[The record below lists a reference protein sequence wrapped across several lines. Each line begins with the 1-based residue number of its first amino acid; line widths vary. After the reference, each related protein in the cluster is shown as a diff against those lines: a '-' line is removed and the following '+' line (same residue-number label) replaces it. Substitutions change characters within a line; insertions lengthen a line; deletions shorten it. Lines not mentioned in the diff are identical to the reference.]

1 MEDGIEYKLR
11 EEQKDL
17 LFKRLYFTN
26 EEIQDKRSEILN
38 TMDTGEVTLSVFK
51 RSYRAILNMQLL
63 FGIVEFYSVLA
74 SDNKEN
80 LADFIKKCRKYSY
93 QKSFYGIKYLFL
105 YMVWMIL
112 YLSRGEFMDLSIWWS
127 YVIAC
132 IAIIVSPGPSVTYL
146 VTTSMTYGRK
156 AAFRI
161 IPGIFAGD
169 LSAMVLSSVGMAA
182 IFQASEY
189 AYNLIR
195 LFGIAYLVYLGIR
208 TWMSSINKNEHIS
221 SGTWISGFLM
231 TFLNPKTIIFFLHHL
246 CHNL

>member
-1 MEDGIEYKLR
+1 
-11 EEQKDL
+11 
-17 LFKRLYFTN
+17 
-26 EEIQDKRSEILN
+26 
-38 TMDTGEVTLSVFK
+38 
-51 RSYRAILNMQLL
+51 
-63 FGIVEFYSVLA
+63 
-74 SDNKEN
+74 
-80 LADFIKKCRKYSY
+80 
-93 QKSFYGIKYLFL
+93 
-105 YMVWMIL
+105 
-112 YLSRGEFMDLSIWWS
+112 MDLSIWWS

-231 TFLNPKTIIFFLHHL
+231 TFLNPKTIIFFASFMPQFISDDKSYGIQMLILGCTYL
-246 CHNL
+246 CIGLTNDFTYSILADRIADKLGSNIQKFVGKLGATIMIVTVIIMFLNNA